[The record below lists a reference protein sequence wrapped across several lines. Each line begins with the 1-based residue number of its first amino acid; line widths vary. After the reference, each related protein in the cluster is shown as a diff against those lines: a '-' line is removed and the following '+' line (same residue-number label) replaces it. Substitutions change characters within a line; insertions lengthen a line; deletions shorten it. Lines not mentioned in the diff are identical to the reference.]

1 PAGCSGRVCPIGWA
15 GFSASALIMGE
26 NPTRASP
33 ENLSPTNEAEIT
45 RGRPTGTTSA
55 KVLWV
60 PFFQE
65 RYGSIRVDTN
75 NRRIKKIKKGMFES
89 PFGFHCT
96 THSAIACAGAIVFY
110 YEEV

>member
-1 PAGCSGRVCPIGWA
+1 C
-15 GFSASALIMGE
+15 ALKFFWFFLFTKRTV
-26 NPTRASP
+26 PSRAS
-33 ENLSPTNEAEIT
+33 T
-45 RGRPTGTTSA
+45 
-55 KVLWV
+55 
-60 PFFQE
+60 
-65 RYGSIRVDTN
+65 D